1 LTAESRITYD
11 ARQIHSGS
19 PTGAEVKVENAQ
31 ESNAIVYAH
40 LTERARMKFQ
50 ADLGDLANRILK
62 DKGLSGKVAEDFL
75 KTWVRAHE
83 HTQAEKL
90 QYGLSEAYI
99 HTYPHLRL
107 GGIYRIKE
115 GAQYTVTKPGTMVV
129 VRAITIGATG
139 VLSPPEKPEVVCLAL
154 DKNGRVS
161 SDEDFV
167 IAVDDI
173 EPVAENEFVAIYAM
187 WGEPVPEHTPFKDGT
202 WVQLKQDVTQIFSHP
217 FYGTRTMFLSCGL
230 AGIVDTPDTN
240 AGGSA
245 KNVNK
250 PDFIPPTIEVEFG
263 WNVELHH
270 ACGKSEYL
278 DLNHY
283 RRNLPLAGYGYKY
296 KVYIPEHRGYIEID
310 RSFLEA
316 RPFKDM
322 ALNDVIMA
330 PVTRRKLMSAI
341 SDTSADL
348 REWGLENFTKG
359 KGTII
364 LGHGG
369 PGLGK
374 TATAE
379 AVAEHLRRPLYIVEN
394 NMFGNDAASFEKG
407 LKEINERAD
416 RWNAVILWDECEVF
430 LQHRGADPVQNARIT
445 AALRSLEAFE
455 GVMFLTTNRPGMLD
469 EAITN
474 RVHTKLYYGPFT
486 TEQKREVW
494 LKLKPAQMNISDF
507 EEVLAS
513 LVQLDLNGRD
523 IKTLLR
529 NTGKVAASEGLKTV
543 PGQYLLD
550 EAKDLLESATQLLN
564 GEAEAELHKNRKHSQ
579 NGKTG
584 SALSV
589 GTARA

>member
-1 LTAESRITYD
+1 MATEQATD
-11 ARQIHSGS
+11 
-19 PTGAEVKVENAQ
+19 PTTH
-31 ESNAIVYAH
+31 AH
-40 LTERARMKFQ
+40 LTEKARTEFKESLVAFARQ
-50 ADLGDLANRILK
+50 IGK
-62 DKGLSGKVAEDFL
+62 DRGLTSKSAEEFTRRWVASHD
-75 KTWVRAHE
+75 

-90 QYGLSEAYI
+90 QYGISQAYI
-99 HTYPHLRL
+99 HTYPHLKI

-115 GAQYTVTKPGTMVV
+115 GAQYTVTKPGSMVV
-129 VRAITIGATG
+129 VRNITIGSTG
-139 VLSPPEKPEVVCLAL
+139 VLYPPEQPEVTCLAL
-154 DKNGRVS
+154 DKNGRIS
-161 SDEDFV
+161 STEDFL

-173 EPVAENEFVAIYAM
+173 DPVSEETFNEIYKM
-187 WGEPVPEHTPFKDGT
+187 WGEPIPEHIPFKDGT
-202 WVQLKQDVTQIFSHP
+202 WVRLKQDVTQIFSHP
-217 FYGTRTMFLSCGL
+217 FYGTRTMFLQQGL
-230 AGIVDTPDTN
+230 AGIVDTPDSN
-240 AGGSA
+240 SGGNA
-245 KNVNK
+245 KNINK
-250 PDFIPPTIEVEFG
+250 PDFVPPTFEVEFG
-263 WNVELHH
+263 WNIELHFYD
-270 ACGKSEYL
+270 GRSKFL

-283 RRNLPLAGYGYKY
+283 MRNLPLAGYGYKY
-296 KVYIPEHRGYIEID
+296 KVYIPEHRGHIEID

-316 RPFKDM
+316 RPFREN
-322 ALNDVIMA
+322 ALDDVIMA
-330 PVTRRKLMSAI
+330 AVTRRKLMSAI

-430 LQHRGADPVQNARIT
+430 LQHRGTDPVQNARIT

-486 TEQKREVW
+486 TDQKRDVW
-494 LKLKPAQMNISDF
+494 LKLKPAQMQVSNFD
-507 EEVLAS
+507 EVLKI

-529 NTGKVAASEGLKTV
+529 NTAKVAASEGHKV
-543 PGQYLLD
+543 IPGQYLLD
-550 EAKDLLESATQLLN
+550 EAKDLLDSATQLLN
-564 GEAEAELHKNRKHSQ
+564 GEAEAELHKNRKHQQ
-579 NGKTG
+579 NGKG
-584 SALSV
+584 QSV
-589 GTARA
+589 MVTSPAQA